1 MSSRWWLLGALAMSS
16 RWWMLGALALSSV
29 AGGCGG
35 SAPAPAVGDKVAAVQ
50 GRPSAP
56 ASKAPMPT
64 VAPRIP
70 EAGPPLPPL
79 SYETKGRRD
88 PFAPIT
94 PAIEKSKGID
104 VSTLKLVGII
114 EGRQP
119 LALVDAPDGLG
130 YILKAGDM
138 LGNGRV
144 TDIARGAVT
153 FAVAARGGE
162 RDASVTLRLR
172 E

>member
-1 MSSRWWLLGALAMSS
+1 MSS
-16 RWWMLGALALSSV
+16 RWWMLGALALGSV
-29 AGGCGG
+29 AAGCGG
-35 SAPAPAVGDKVAAVQ
+35 S
-50 GRPSAP
+50 PSAP
-56 ASKAPMPT
+56 AGSGKVAVAAAQGPAATPAPKPPMPA

-79 SYETKGRRD
+79 SYEGKGRRD
-88 PFAPIT
+88 PFAPIA
-94 PAIEKSKGID
+94 PVPVAEKSKGLD
-104 VSTLKLVGII
+104 VNTLKLAGIVQ
-114 EGRQP
+114 GRQP

-144 TDIARGAVT
+144 TDIARGWIT
-153 FAVAARGGE
+153 FAVAGRGGE
-162 RDASVTLRLR
+162 RDASVTLRLK

>member
-1 MSSRWWLLGALAMSS
+1 MSS
-16 RWWMLGALALSSV
+16 RWWMLGALALGSV
-29 AGGCGG
+29 AAGCGG
-35 SAPAPAVGDKVAAVQ
+35 S
-50 GRPSAP
+50 PSAP
-56 ASKAPMPT
+56 AVAGKVAVAEAQGPAAAPTPKPPMPA

-79 SYETKGRRD
+79 SYEGKGRRD

-94 PAIEKSKGID
+94 PAVEKSRGID
-104 VSTLKLVGII
+104 VSTLKLAGII

-119 LALVDAPDGLG
+119 LALVDAPGGLG
-130 YILKAGDM
+130 YILKPGDM

-144 TDIARGAVT
+144 TDIARGTVT
-153 FAVAARGGE
+153 FAVAGRAGE
-162 RDASVTLRLR
+162 RDASVTLRLK

>member
-1 MSSRWWLLGALAMSS
+1 MSA
-16 RWWMLGALALSSV
+16 RWWMLGALALGSV
-29 AGGCGG
+29 AAGCGG
-35 SAPAPAVGDKVAAVQ
+35 SPAAPAVAATPAVAAAQ
-50 GRPSAP
+50 GPAAAP
-56 ASKAPMPT
+56 KPKVPMPA

-70 EAGPPLPPL
+70 EAGPPLAPL
-79 SYETKGRRD
+79 SYEGKGRRD

-94 PAIEKSKGID
+94 PAVEKSRGID
-104 VSTLKLVGII
+104 VSALKLAGII

-130 YILKAGDM
+130 YILKPGDM

-144 TDIARGAVT
+144 TDIARGSVT
-153 FAVAARGGE
+153 FAVTGRAGE
-162 RDASVTLRLR
+162 RDVSITLRIK